1 MAALAL
7 TTPTRAGATVTPTGV
22 GATDT
27 VARALLPAMLRIDNG
42 NAATDNMTISDAS
55 STATGGA
62 AAALA
67 PSIPTTGKRA
77 FKLHPEMCDPTTG
90 VITITHS
97 VQTSVNYELY
107 PTPQ

>member
-22 GATDT
+22 AATDT
-27 VARALLPAMLRIDNG
+27 VARALLPATLRIDNG
-42 NAATDNMTISDAS
+42 NAGTDNMTISDAS
-55 STATGGA
+55 ATTTGGA

-67 PSIPTTGKRA
+67 PSLTTGQKKA
-77 FKLHPEMCDPTTG
+77 FKLHPDMCDPTTG
-90 VITITHS
+90 LITITHS

-107 PTPQ
+107 PSPQ